1 MQLSG
6 FELCFR
12 IVEVVQPT
20 PVEAAP
26 QVRLPNSFLLLESL
40 CRLWIVRPSGATM
53 CHPRDQ
59 DLWKILEELWF
70 FVVKFRT
77 SGGIRSLQEG
87 LVVYLSHLRYQFSHS
102 FEFRYDPICC
112 LGFVSSL
119 KLANMQ
125 THSHTHT
132 YAHTHAHTSHTQSYT
147 CFHQQSFTS
156 KNAFSLAFHAY
167 KACVRKIELCF
178 ASRTSLVS
186 SN

>member
-12 IVEVVQPT
+12 IVEVLQPT

-40 CRLWIVRPSGATM
+40 CRLGLCGHPVPPCATQETKISGKYWKSY
-53 CHPRDQ
+53 DFFGKIQ
-59 DLWKILEELWF
+59 DFRWYQELA
-70 FVVKFRT
+70 R
-77 SGGIRSLQEG
+77 G

-119 KLANMQ
+119 KLTNMQ

-132 YAHTHAHTSHTQSYT
+132 YAHTRTHTSHAQSYT